1 MNRVKG
7 ALWAGSVAL
16 VLAGSAFGQFTG
28 SGSSSSKGTLN
39 VTPPKPAK
47 AEDAP
52 MFMTYVSILVIAAA
66 VVGANLIPS
75 KRGHQD

>member
-1 MNRVKG
+1 MNRPRTTARG
-7 ALWAGSVAL
+7 IAFAITLLAAGTAPVMAAAKKPAPAAS
-16 VLAGSAFGQFTG
+16 
-28 SGSSSSKGTLN
+28 
-39 VTPPKPAK
+39 KPAK